1 MTTVP
6 KHRRVSLVVA
16 VLLLGLL
23 ALLAGGRQYW
33 VTWALETGLRRAGAE
48 EIGFNVTQVSPGRIE
63 IADLHFRVRA
73 LSVSIRRVTSVRD
86 HWWTPSLGVV
96 RVEEFQAPLT
106 IDDSD
111 TNPWAWATY
120 RNGGSGS
127 LPVKMPVEQI
137 FLDGQVL
144 VQAAALKDQAVSVKV
159 EISRLEGDRWSGMVR
174 ADGAG
179 LVLRAT
185 GELDPAA
192 QALIF
197 ELGESA
203 VDLAVWQGFVQRLVL
218 FPGGALEL
226 AGKITADAK
235 GRYAGKTLNAS
246 GQVRLRDGSAR
257 NAARGVTATG
267 IEADLA
273 FADFARFQSK
283 PGTLRVSEIRVGQ
296 LVLRDVAAG
305 FAFAGPAEI
314 DVSQASLQ
322 ALGGRVAAEPFK
334 YFLNL
339 RELEAVLSVD
349 GISVAEVMA
358 LTPDLPAKASGQVN
372 GRLPIRIDS
381 GGLRLGSGWLEL
393 RPGVYAEVQFKA
405 SGLLTGG
412 LAAGSPSYAVLQ
424 KIEAGLLKLKLTTLR
439 LEVRPPDAPAGR
451 SARLHLEGEPV
462 DREVKAPVILDLN
475 VNGPI
480 ERLLDLG
487 LDSRVS
493 FSGKQ

>member
-1 MTTVP
+1 
-6 KHRRVSLVVA
+6 
-16 VLLLGLL
+16 
-23 ALLAGGRQYW
+23 
-33 VTWALETGLRRAGAE
+33 
-48 EIGFNVTQVSPGRIE
+48 
-63 IADLHFRVRA
+63 
-73 LSVSIRRVTSVRD
+73 
-86 HWWTPSLGVV
+86 
-96 RVEEFQAPLT
+96 
-106 IDDSD
+106 
-111 TNPWAWATY
+111 
-120 RNGGSGS
+120 
-127 LPVKMPVEQI
+127 
-137 FLDGQVL
+137 
-144 VQAAALKDQAVSVKV
+144 
-159 EISRLEGDRWSGMVR
+159 
-174 ADGAG
+174 
-179 LVLRAT
+179 
-185 GELDPAA
+185 
-192 QALIF
+192 
-197 ELGESA
+197 
-203 VDLAVWQGFVQRLVL
+203 
-218 FPGGALEL
+218 
-226 AGKITADAK
+226 
-235 GRYAGKTLNAS
+235 
-246 GQVRLRDGSAR
+246 
-257 NAARGVTATG
+257 
-267 IEADLA
+267 
-273 FADFARFQSK
+273 
-283 PGTLRVSEIRVGQ
+283 VSEIRVGQ